1 MQIQVFGIQA
11 VFSHQQ
17 ISKRFP
23 APGKNKDTWGQMNPG
38 VSAWFSVTHS
48 RSQLKY
54 FCVGFLSEKYRK
66 TPEPEILYKT
76 CRIISSLL
84 ETCATLIK
92 FKLQFLP
99 TGGVQQHCRQYA
111 QLSYFYAS
119 SSKNVSVKTYVGK
132 ANGKLKPVGMPCS
145 FELAALALQKAWIAA
160 EQCTQAKILQRNV
173 STYKPGFLKSPM
185 TLQLQKILTFPAN
198 HKGE

>member
-1 MQIQVFGIQA
+1 MRGSRRSKLERQVFGIQA

-17 ISKRFP
+17 ISRRFP
-23 APGKNKDTWGQMNPG
+23 KPGKNKDMWGQMNPG

-66 TPEPEILYKT
+66 TLEPEILYKT
-76 CRIISSLL
+76 RRIISNLL

-99 TGGVQQHCRQYA
+99 TGGVQQYCRQYA

-132 ANGKLKPVGMPCS
+132 ANGKLKLACVPCS

-160 EQCTQAKILQRNV
+160 EYCTQAKILQREM
-173 STYKPGFLKSPM
+173 SSP
-185 TLQLQKILTFPAN
+185 TNLAS
-198 HKGE
+198 